1 MTGCRNRKR
10 VQIYLDGWM
19 DESEAARFEL
29 HLRGCPECQAELI
42 NLEEVASS
50 ALEIVDEAPDARY
63 WDSFSNRLF
72 NRIISRNVS
81 PYAGRKE
88 TSRTL
93 RLRIGSYVAAITTA
107 AAALLLILSYATRSP
122 RDADSRAGSDQLA
135 TVTDTTSRELTV
147 ADVGDIRGTTPH
159 ESEPGRG
166 LQAEQPSNTT
176 GRESPGLVSE
186 SRTAMAGDIVLQQ
199 REAAN
204 PEIQNEGRFRD
215 EFKDEFRGSRASL
228 ALDGDYGFLD
238 RLMSVYDGRKSDN
251 YGLDRETV
259 AEAILSGYE
268 PRVAAGA
275 EAGESAISVNGSIPG
290 VAGRARPELPEM
302 SEKDE
307 LTRYM
312 IELQIMRAK

>member
-29 HLRGCPECQAELI
+29 HLKSCPECQAELI

-50 ALEIVDEAPDARY
+50 ALEILDEAPDAKY
-63 WDSFSNRLF
+63 WGAFSNRLF

-93 RLRIGSYVAAITTA
+93 RLRIGSYVAAITA
-107 AAALLLILSYATRSP
+107 AAAAILLILSYPTRSP

-135 TVTDTTSRELTV
+135 TVADTSSRELPV
-147 ADVGDIRGTTPH
+147 ADVGDNRGSAPH
-159 ESEPGRG
+159 NSEPDRE
-166 LQAEQPSNTT
+166 LQAEHPSNTLEK
-176 GRESPGLVSE
+176 ESPGLVSQ
-186 SRTAMAGDIVLQQ
+186 SRTAMAGDIASHE
-199 REAAN
+199 REVAS
-204 PEIQNEGRFRD
+204 PEIQNQGRFRD

-228 ALDGDYGFLD
+228 SLDGDYGFLD
-238 RLMSVYDGRKSDN
+238 RLMSAYDSPKSDN
-251 YGLDRETV
+251 YGLDQETV

-268 PRVAAGA
+268 PWITAGA
-275 EAGESAISVNGSIPG
+275 EAGESGILVNGSIPG
-290 VAGRARPELPEM
+290 VAGRAHPELPEM
-302 SEKDE
+302 SEKVE